1 MNTRWTI
8 FLGIIAAIVFGWFYH
23 LNQLANPQS
32 LILSDKK
39 GELNT
44 PTYIGENM
52 RTLAFNKKGEKDYEA
67 TAPKVTYFQ
76 QAGVTQFQ
84 SPHLVLFSDDSAK
97 VVPAWQITAQSAD
110 LKDDVVTL
118 DNDVR
123 VLNLQPDP
131 VVKTL
136 TTEKAFV
143 NLNNGDYHSPTTTTI
158 TGPQLTAVGKSMSGN
173 FKQQQITLENQVDTH
188 YEFKQP

>member
-39 GELNT
+39 GELST

-52 RTLAFNKKGEKDYEA
+52 QTLAFNKNGDKDYEA
-67 TAPKVTYFQ
+67 TAPKVIYYQ
-76 QAGVTQFQ
+76 EAGLTQFQ
-84 SPHLVLFSDDSAK
+84 SPDLILFSDNATN
-97 VVPAWQITAQSAD
+97 VVPAWQITAKNAD
-110 LKDDVVTL
+110 LKDDIVTL
-118 DNDVR
+118 DKDVR

-143 NLNNGDYHSPTTTTI
+143 NLKNGDYQSPNITTI
-158 TGPQLTAVGKSMSGN
+158 TGPQLSAVGRTMSGN